1 MKTNKGIVLVPSD
14 FEGVDWIEK
23 MAKSG
28 LNTLGL
34 HSGGGAAHNVY
45 NELKFMGEQSFR
57 DKLIAN
63 NLEYE
68 YEVHASD
75 VLIDH
80 SLFEEHPEYFPQNTR
95 RRTPIGDA
103 NWCTS
108 NPTALNM
115 VVENALEMVRRLPS
129 STHRYFFW
137 GVDRLQNDWCH
148 CEKCSHLN
156 GADQALITANA
167 IAERISEVDPLG
179 QVCFLAYHG
188 TLNGPKRIKPHERVF
203 LEFAPFFR
211 CYFHAFNDQNCAVN
225 VHNREIFEHLITL
238 FSPEKTHIL
247 EYWLDSSLYGF
258 TQHPPLKPIF
268 DKKLVEEDIRYY
280 TSFGIKSITTFA
292 VRQDGEYMAAHGDRE
307 FQEYAEILNRY
318 L

>member
-1 MKTNKGIVLVPSD
+1 M
-14 FEGVDWIEK
+14 DWVEK

-45 NELKFMGEQSFR
+45 TELKFMGEQSFR
-57 DKLIAN
+57 DKLTAN
-63 NLEYE
+63 GLDYE

-80 SLFEEHPEYFPQNTR
+80 KLFDEHPEYFPQNTR

-167 IAERISEVDPLG
+167 IAERIAEV
-179 QVCFLAYHG
+179 
-188 TLNGPKRIKPHERVF
+188 
-203 LEFAPFFR
+203 
-211 CYFHAFNDQNCAVN
+211 
-225 VHNREIFEHLITL
+225 EHLGWFVGTG
-238 FSPEKTHIL
+238 PEVEVLNETSLIDTDAQIYRPDRVIRSADKVVIVDYKFG
-247 EYWLDSSLYGF
+247 EYND
-258 TQHPPLKPIF
+258 
-268 DKKLVEEDIRYY
+268 RYERQLRKY
-280 TSFGIKSITTFA
+280 AGIWRRMGYADIKSY
-292 VRQDGEYMAAHGDRE
+292 VWYVQRGDIVE
-307 FQEYAEILNRY
+307 VSLP
-318 L
+318 